1 MAFSTSRPLGF
12 HLLYN
17 HTRFAPAVLS
27 THFALL
33 QGGTIRVSVACF
45 AEVTLNTIAF
55 DLGADLKVFHVVD
68 KTHSITEVLKRDLE
82 AFEVWSRLVIPLLHI
97 NDTNFITE
105 NKLRLLSYYSE
116 TCIKRTPY

>member
-1 MAFSTSRPLGF
+1 M
-12 HLLYN
+12 
-17 HTRFAPAVLS
+17 
-27 THFALL
+27 
-33 QGGTIRVSVACF
+33 
-45 AEVTLNTIAF
+45 AF
-55 DLGADLKVFHVVD
+55 DLGADRKVFHVVD

-116 TCIKRTPY
+116 TCIKRTPC